1 MTFLKQSPWHT
12 GQMVLCALA
21 VVAQL
26 YLPIPI
32 LKQLADEFGISPANA
47 GYALTAFSLPYALG
61 FLVFGPL
68 SDRVGRRTVM
78 ACGLLALTACTLL
91 LQLASTPE
99 TFLGLRALQGFAAAT
114 YPPVAIAYLAE
125 RGTPRQRAWGMA
137 WISTAFLMAGL
148 LGQIYGAFVGKFMHF
163 GVALLPLCV
172 IYLGTAAMLW
182 HAPQTQAAPT
192 PQAAGWSS
200 VSQALRQVIGDVQL
214 RRAYIPALVLLMCF
228 VTFYIGLDA
237 RMGLPLQQSG
247 FSQLNIREIALP
259 GFLAPLA
266 VAMLLPRLAPQRI
279 VSAGL
284 GIATAGLLCAAAVT
298 APMAVLAAS
307 VLFVTGIGITVP
319 GLIARV
325 ASTAASHYRGM
336 AIAFYTFTLFV
347 GASLGP
353 WVASQTAS
361 LDSRHFFGLLAIIMA
376 VAAAISWSRP
386 ARHRIDLASAHR
398 AINLSQKVF
407 HE

>member
-1 MTFLKQSPWHT
+1 M
-12 GQMVLCALA
+12 LCALA
-21 VVAQL
+21 VVVQL

-32 LKQLADEFGISPANA
+32 LKHLASEFGMSPANA

-78 ACGLLALTACTLL
+78 TCGLLALTASSLL

-99 TFLGLRALQGFAAAT
+99 TFLGLRALQGFAAAA

-125 RGTPRQRAWGMA
+125 RGTPKQRAWGMA

-148 LGQIYGAFVGKFMHF
+148 LGQIYGAFVGTRLHF
-163 GVALLPLCV
+163 GIALLPLCA

-182 HAPQTQAAPT
+182 LASQTQEAST
-192 PQAAGWSS
+192 TSVAGRSS
-200 VSQALRQVIGDVQL
+200 MGQALKQVISDPQL

-228 VTFYIGLDA
+228 VAFYIGLDA
-237 RMGLPLQQSG
+237 RMGMALQQSG
-247 FSQLNIREIALP
+247 FNQLNVREIALP

-266 VAMLLPRLAPQRI
+266 VAMLLPRFGAQRI
-279 VSAGL
+279 ASAGL
-284 GIATAGLLCAAAVT
+284 GVATAGLLCAAAVT

-353 WVASQTAS
+353 WVAGQTAS
-361 LDSRHFFGLLAIIMA
+361 LDSRHFFGLLAAIMA

-386 ARHRIDLASAHR
+386 AIHRIDLTSAHR

>member
-1 MTFLKQSPWHT
+1 MNPMNHLKQSPWHT
-12 GQMVLCALA
+12 GLMVLCALA

-32 LKQLADEFGISPANA
+32 LKQLADEFGLSSANA

-68 SDRVGRRTVM
+68 SDRVGRCTVM
-78 ACGLLALTACTLL
+78 AWGLVALTVSSLL
-91 LQLASTPE
+91 LQLASTSE
-99 TFLGLRALQGFAAAT
+99 TFLGLRALQGFAAAA

-125 RGTPRQRAWGMA
+125 RGTPRQRTWGMA

-148 LGQIYGAFVGKFMHF
+148 LGQIYGASVGKLMHF
-163 GVALLPLCV
+163 GMVLLPLCA

-182 HAPQTQAAPT
+182 RTTETQAAPAT
-192 PQAAGWSS
+192 QLVGWSS
-200 VSQALRQVIGDVQL
+200 VGQALKQVVSDPQL
-214 RRAYIPALVLLMCF
+214 RRAYVPALVLLMCF
-228 VTFYIGLDA
+228 VAFYIGLDA
-237 RMGLPLQQSG
+237 RMGLALQQSG
-247 FSQLNIREIALP
+247 FNQLTIRGIALP

-266 VAMLLPRLAPQRI
+266 VAVLLPRFGPQRI
-279 VSAGL
+279 ASAGL
-284 GIATAGLLCAAAVT
+284 GVATAGLLCAAVVT
-298 APMAVLAAS
+298 EPLSVLAAS

-325 ASTAASHYRGM
+325 ASMAASHYRGM

-353 WVASQTAS
+353 WVAAHTAH
-361 LDSRHFFGLLAIIMA
+361 LDSGQFFGLLAVVMA
-376 VAAAISWSRP
+376 VATAISWGRP
-386 ARHRIDLASAHR
+386 TSVLPRS
-398 AINLSQKVF
+398 SS
-407 HE
+407 